1 MARNFFVCWRGRRT
15 ASPKPADQTLA
26 EPDTCLPK
34 RQTNVIMKRMNPR
47 TYRAGLLVSV
57 TLTGMAVLIIEI
69 TATRLLTP
77 YFGSSIYTFSSVI
90 STILFALAAGY
101 YLGGRIADRRPSER
115 LFFGLIA
122 LAGFCVLL
130 LQLLNAWL
138 LPRIAYRLS
147 LVEGPLVVS
156 LLLFLLPALF
166 LGMLSPFAIKLLHRS
181 ESTGV
186 GTAAGLVFFWSTLG
200 SIAGSLAAGFWLIPG
215 FGVSGI
221 VVSVGLGLVLLGAIG
236 LLVFGSERRIAG
248 SLVLIA
254 GLAAIGVTGFESPR
268 DETLVYSADGLYE
281 KIVIRDIPYRG
292 RKARILMQDRNINS
306 GMFLDDGRMAF
317 DYTRYFELYRLFVPR
332 LEHALA
338 IGGGAYSVPRA
349 ILRDSPA
356 ARVDVAEIEPALFPL
371 AQQYFG
377 LPEDARLRNHVVDG
391 RRFLQDSDQRYD
403 LVFLDVYQSFA
414 SVPMQFATR
423 EFFRLVN
430 DRLADDGV
438 LIANYFG
445 SLAGDTR
452 PLILSLLK
460 TMRGEFARVYLLA
473 TADPVSEELQNF
485 IFIARHSAS
494 AGDAVDLR
502 SAREIDFSYPEL
514 RRAAE
519 FELMPGEQEL
529 SEALVFSD
537 DYAPVELY
545 AARVL
550 RRYDTLLAKKR

>member
-1 MARNFFVCWRGRRT
+1 
-15 ASPKPADQTLA
+15 
-26 EPDTCLPK
+26 
-34 RQTNVIMKRMNPR
+34 MKRMNPR

-130 LQLLNAWL
+130 LQLLNAEL

-156 LLLFLLPALF
+156 LMLFLLPALF
-166 LGMLSPFAIKLLHRS
+166 LGMLSPFAIKLLHGS
-181 ESTGV
+181 DAAGV

-200 SIAGSLAAGFWLIPG
+200 SIVGSLSAGFWLIPG
-215 FGVSGI
+215 FGVSSI
-221 VVSVGLGLVLLGAIG
+221 VLAVGLGLVLLGAIG
-236 LLVFGSERRIAG
+236 MLVFGSERKTAG
-248 SLVLIA
+248 SLLIVA
-254 GLAAIGVTGFESPR
+254 GLTAIGATGFESPR
-268 DETLVYSADGLYE
+268 DETLVYSTDGLYE

-332 LEHALA
+332 LEHVLA
-338 IGGGAYSVPRA
+338 IGGGAYSVPKA
-349 ILRDSPA
+349 ILRDTPTA
-356 ARVDVAEIEPALFPL
+356 HVDVAEIEPSLFPL

-377 LPEDARLRNHVVDG
+377 LPEDARLRNHVIDG
-391 RRFLQDSDQRYD
+391 RRFLQDSDKRYD
-403 LVFLDVYQSFA
+403 LIFLDVYRSFA

-430 DRLADDGV
+430 DRLTDDGV

-452 PLILSLLK
+452 PLILSMLK
-460 TMRGEFARVYLLA
+460 TMRGEFVRVYLLA
-473 TADPVSEELQNF
+473 TADPASEELQNF

-514 RRAAE
+514 RQVSE
-519 FELMPGEQEL
+519 FELTPGEQEL
-529 SEALVFSD
+529 SGALVFSD
-537 DYAPVELY
+537 DYAPVEIY

-550 RRYDTLLAKKR
+550 RRYDALLEKNR